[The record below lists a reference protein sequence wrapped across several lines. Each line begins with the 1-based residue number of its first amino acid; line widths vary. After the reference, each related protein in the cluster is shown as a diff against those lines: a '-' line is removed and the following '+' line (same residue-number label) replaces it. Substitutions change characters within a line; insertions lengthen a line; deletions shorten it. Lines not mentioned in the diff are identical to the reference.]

1 MSSGE
6 SSERRVPIHSG
17 NIELEVNGQTLW
29 GVGIDSD
36 ISTASLKAVVSAI
49 NRAVR

>member
-17 NIELEVNGQTLW
+17 NIELEVNGLA
-29 GVGIDSD
+29 VGRGTEAGDVGND
-36 ISTASLKAVVSAI
+36 EDQKD
-49 NRAVR
+49 